1 MKYVKLEHEV
11 NLETNG
17 NARNMGEKKID
28 SAAAIESSLL
38 TLAETE
44 TEFCNFSLFHC
55 MELGN

>member
-11 NLETNG
+11 NLETIG
-17 NARNMGEKKID
+17 NARNMGKKKD
-28 SAAAIESSLL
+28 SAAAVEGLLL
-38 TLAETE
+38 TLAE